1 MKKLIVFIL
10 CLTVF
15 SLFFT
20 ACLKDV
26 DDDTTTTD
34 PTETTNETETTVQ
47 AVKESEVR
55 LGYYKEKSLN
65 PYLTDSPTNLMLSTL
80 IYDSL
85 FLPMEN
91 YTVEPLIAEGYTYD
105 GNRLIVTLKEEIYFS
120 DGTAIS
126 PYDIIYSFNQAKQ
139 SPAFSGRLSNIVSCE
154 KGSTE
159 VIFLLDGENIFAHNC
174 LTFPIVKSGVND
186 DSLPT
191 GSGRYTLSKKDGS
204 YILTAND
211 SSTRNEE
218 MATKKIYLTEI
229 TSEKT
234 ELYLLQ
240 TGDLSYFFDD
250 MTDGEYTKIVANTS
264 VVNLN
269 NLVYLGYNYQSTE
282 LSDINVVNAI
292 SNAIDRYTI
301 IDTAYDSLAQST
313 TLAFNPLW
321 EELSSIQT
329 PSSVQNILK
338 AQELLEKSGYIYA
351 YKNNKVRSKNM
362 EYIDFTLIVNNESE
376 PKLKCARLIKEQLES
391 IGIGI
396 VLKELTFEEYKNAL
410 YRGEYDLY
418 IGETKL
424 SADMS
429 LRNFFIPNGNLNFG
443 IDTMSTV
450 ATAYNDF
457 AAGKI
462 DITTFIQVFELQKPF
477 IPICFRDGIAYYSRE
492 LTYDDSIN
500 EYEPFKNI
508 YTWSVRS

>member
-1 MKKLIVFIL
+1 MKKLIVFVL
-10 CLTVF
+10 CLAVF
-15 SLFFT
+15 SLLFN
-20 ACLKDV
+20 ACLKNG
-26 DDDTTTTD
+26 DTTTTD
-34 PTETTNETETTVQ
+34 PTETTKETETTVQ
-47 AVKESEVR
+47 TAKEGKIK

-85 FLPMEN
+85 FLSLEN
-91 YTVEPLIAEGYTYD
+91 YSVEPLIAESYTYD

-120 DGTAIS
+120 DGSAIS
-126 PYDIIYSFNQAKQ
+126 PYDVIYSFNQAKI

-159 VIFLLDGENIFAHNC
+159 VIFLLEGENIFAHNC
-174 LTFPIVKSGVND
+174 LTFPIVKSGFAED
-186 DSLPT
+186 ALPI
-191 GSGRYTLSKKDGS
+191 GSGRYTLSGKAGS
-204 YILTAND
+204 YVLTANETC
-211 SSTRNEE
+211 TRNEE
-218 MATKKIYLTEI
+218 MTTKKIYLTEI

-269 NLVYLGYNYQSTE
+269 NLVYLGYNHQTE
-282 LSDINVVNAI
+282 EFSDINIVNAI

-313 TLAFNPLW
+313 ALPFNPLW
-321 EELSSIQT
+321 AQLESVQT
-329 PSSVQNILK
+329 PSTVQNVLK
-338 AQELLEKSGYIYA
+338 AQELLEQSGYVYA
-351 YKNNKVRSKNM
+351 YKNNSVRSKDM
-362 EYIDFTLIVNNESE
+362 EYIDFTLIVNSESE
-376 PKLKCARLIKEQLES
+376 PKLKCAKLIKEQLES
-391 IGIGI
+391 VGIGI
-396 VLKELTFEEYKNAL
+396 YLKELSFEEYKNAL

-418 IGETKL
+418 IGEAKL

-429 LRNFFIPNGNLNFG
+429 LHEFFIQGGNLSFG
-443 IDTMSTV
+443 IDSMSTV

-457 AAGKI
+457 AGGKI

-477 IPICFRDGIAYYSRE
+477 IPICFRDAIAYYSRE
-492 LTYDDSIN
+492 LSYDDTVN

-508 YTWSVRS
+508 YTWSVRN

>member
-1 MKKLIVFIL
+1 MKKLIVFVI

-15 SLFFT
+15 SLLFT
-20 ACLKDV
+20 ACFKNSGDE
-26 DDDTTTTD
+26 TTTD
-34 PTETTNETETTVQ
+34 PTETTEETEASVQ
-47 AVKESEVR
+47 AVKESKIK

-91 YTVEPLIAEGYTYD
+91 YTVEPLIADSYTYD
-105 GNRLIVTLKEEIYFS
+105 GNRLIVTLKEDICFS
-120 DGTAIS
+120 DGSAIS
-126 PYDIIYSFNQAKQ
+126 PYDIIYSFNQAKL

-159 VIFLLDGENIFAHNC
+159 IIFLLEGENIFAHNC
-174 LTFPIVKSGVND
+174 LTFPILKSGIAD
-186 DSLPT
+186 DTLPV
-191 GSGRYTLSKKDGS
+191 GSGRYTLSEKDGI
-204 YILTAND
+204 YILTANE

-218 MATKKIYLTEI
+218 MATKEIYLTEI
-229 TSEKT
+229 TSEKN

-269 NLVYLGYNYQSTE
+269 NLVYLGCNYHTE
-282 LSDINVVNAI
+282 EFYDINVLNAI
-292 SNAIDRYTI
+292 SYAIDRYTI
-301 IDTAYDSLAQST
+301 IDTAYDSLARST
-313 TLAFNPLW
+313 VLPFNPLW
-321 EELSSIQT
+321 EELSSVQT
-329 PSSVQNILK
+329 PSTVQNITK
-338 AQELLEKSGYIYA
+338 AQELLEESGYVFA

-362 EYIDFTLIVNNESE
+362 EYIELTLIVNNESE
-376 PKLKCARLIKEQLES
+376 PKLICARLIKEQLES

-396 VLKELTFEEYKNAL
+396 NLKELTFEEYKNAL
-410 YRGEYDLY
+410 NRGEYDLY
-418 IGETKL
+418 VGETKL

-429 LRNFFIPNGNLNFG
+429 LHNFFTEGGSLGFG
-443 IDTMSTV
+443 IDSMSTV

-457 AAGKI
+457 VGGKI

-477 IPICFRDGIAYYSRE
+477 IPICFRDAIAYYSRE
-492 LTYDDSIN
+492 LSYDDTVN

-508 YTWSVRS
+508 YTWSVRG

>member
-1 MKKLIVFIL
+1 MKKLIVFVL

-15 SLFFT
+15 SLLFT
-20 ACLKDV
+20 ACFKQGG
-26 DDDTTTTD
+26 DDTTTD

-47 AVKESEVR
+47 TVAESKIQ

-65 PYLTDSPTNLMLSTL
+65 PYLTDSPTNLKLSTL

-85 FLPMEN
+85 FLPLEN
-91 YTVEPLIAEGYTYD
+91 YTAEPLIADSYTYD
-105 GNRLIVTLKEEIYFS
+105 GIRLIVTLKEEIYFS
-120 DGTAIS
+120 DGTSIS
-126 PYDIIYSFNQAKQ
+126 PYDVIYSFNTAKQ
-139 SPAFSGRLSNIVSCE
+139 SPAFSGRLSNIISCE

-159 VIFLLDGENIFAHNC
+159 VIFLLEGENIFAHNC
-174 LTFPIVKSGVND
+174 LTFPIIKSGGSE
-186 DSLPT
+186 DSLPI
-191 GSGRYTLSKKDGS
+191 GSGRYTLSEKDDS
-204 YILTAND
+204 YILTANE

-218 MATKKIYLTEI
+218 MTTKEIYLTEI
-229 TSEKT
+229 TSEKN

-269 NLVYLGYNYQSTE
+269 NLVYLGYNYQSEE
-282 LSDINVVNAI
+282 LSDINVVGAI
-292 SNAIDRYTI
+292 NNAIDRYTI

-313 TLAFNPLW
+313 AIPFNPLW
-321 EELSSIQT
+321 EPLQSIQT
-329 PSSVQNILK
+329 PSTVQNVTK

-362 EYIDFTLIVNNESE
+362 EYIELTLIVNSESE

-391 IGIGI
+391 VGIGI
-396 VLKELTFEEYKNAL
+396 NLRELTFEEYKGAL

-418 IGETKL
+418 LGEARL

-429 LRNFFIPNGNLNFG
+429 LHNFFIPNGNLNFG
-443 IDTMSTV
+443 IDTTSTV
-450 ATAYNDF
+450 STAYNDF
-457 AAGKI
+457 VSGKI

-492 LTYDDSIN
+492 LTYDDTVN

-508 YTWSVRS
+508 YSWSVRS